1 MVRFEYKHWSRQDE
15 EERAHRR
22 ASVPPRPSRD
32 RAWPGVALLHAFVD
46 PDRLPT
52 RPVGVNPPRP
62 DRQAA
67 RVPPEP
73 RRTPLG
79 PHLPVPLRHLGAELR
94 ALLAGAPPRGIRGL
108 NPSAVGPDLEPAG
121 RRPVS
126 GVRLD
131 VPPRVPLRGL
141 LGSGAPPP
149 PPHPSPRDRS
159 TPGPRR
165 GRTGV

>member
-1 MVRFEYKHWSRQDE
+1 MVVRRMVRFEYEHWSRQDE

-32 RAWPGVALLHAFVD
+32 RAWPGVAPLHAFVG

-52 RPVGVNPPRP
+52 HPGGVNPPRP

-79 PHLPVPLRHLGAELR
+79 PHLPVPLRDLGAELR
-94 ALLAGAPPRGIRGL
+94 ALLAAGPPLGGL
-108 NPSAVGPDLEPAG
+108 GGTPAS
-121 RRPVS
+121 V
-126 GVRLD
+126 
-131 VPPRVPLRGL
+131 VPAL
-141 LGSGAPPP
+141 
-149 PPHPSPRDRS
+149 
-159 TPGPRR
+159 
-165 GRTGV
+165 